1 MYFLVSL
8 IFLFF
13 SKYSLSGVKVVC
25 GIWGVMFSGFNNNQY
40 FVYETETVKV
50 QLGTHSTNCP
60 TKSRQTFVA

>member
-13 SKYSLSGVKVVC
+13 PKYSLSGVKVVC
-25 GIWGVMFSGFNNNQY
+25 GIYCVMFNNNQY
-40 FVYETETVKV
+40 IVYKTETVKV